1 MNPAESFQQLRQ
13 GIKLGTIWHN
23 VFLSFDRFVQD
34 RLLAIVA
41 GLQEGIEDLR
51 AGRVFHPKQEVRN
64 HQRDSLWLSRA
75 ALNPESIQNLFN
87 VKDV

>member
-13 GIKLGTIWHN
+13 GIKLGTRWHN
-23 VFLSFDRFVQD
+23 VFLSFVQD

-41 GLQEGIEDLR
+41 GLQEGIEDLL

-64 HQRDSLWLSRA
+64 LQRDSLWLSRA